1 MTPRDDLTPAAA
13 NPVKPTVPVAATS
26 RPPDGTASQRTRLA
40 ELAVF
45 ALALGMNLWSL
56 SLQGYGN
63 TYYAAAVRS
72 MTQSWSNFFFAS
84 FDPGGWSTVDKPPLA
99 FWLPALSARIFGH
112 SSWSILWPSAVAG
125 AVTVLLLV
133 ITVRRVWGPIAG
145 LAAGAALATMPVA
158 VAVSRSNNPDVWLVL
173 LVVAA
178 ACALERAVTTGRL
191 RWTAWMGV
199 FVGAAFLAKLSAA
212 VLVVPALWFAYLVA
226 SGTGWRHRV
235 AGLTTATGSFAA
247 VALAWI
253 GAVALVP
260 QSSRPWIGGSTDG
273 TAWNLV
279 VGHNGLGRITGS
291 GSAGSGM
298 SGGQLSG
305 SGSAGQLPT
314 DTIDGF
320 GGKPGIFRLFNAG
333 MGDQVM
339 WLFIIAAVAGL
350 AATWLLLRR
359 RLVHRETA
367 SLVAWGGWATTT
379 FVAFSFASGVI
390 HNYYVSLLAPALA
403 ALVGVGAA
411 LLARSHRPG
420 ALIAVA
426 TLAGTVALQQVLL
439 RRIDHLTVLRVLTP
453 VLILAAAAAL
463 VIYAIQ
469 RPGRR
474 TGRVLVFASVASA
487 LLAPAA
493 WSISSLGHT
502 SSGSFPEARP
512 VALEEDPTAI
522 SGSSVFASLW
532 GTVDPAQ
539 VAWLRTQ
546 RTTEQWLLAID
557 GSAPRASAYIIA
569 GDSIMSIGGFT
580 GKDPTMTNAKLAE
593 LVRNGRLRFVT
604 VAGASEEHDPGSD
617 SGSGSQGT
625 DQPSDESNPPSDE
638 SDSSGG
644 SGPGGPGGPDG
655 EGSITSSTV
664 AAVCEN
670 VPAGTWGGT
679 GASTLYDCA
688 GKADAIAAAPTTP
701 TPTPGPSTTSSTGN

>member
-1 MTPRDDLTPAAA
+1 MNPRDDRNPAAA
-13 NPVKPTVPVAATS
+13 NTVEQTTRSGVHNPSRDADPAGTGDPAAAAG
-26 RPPDGTASQRTRLA
+26 RPPDGKVSQRTRLA
-40 ELAVF
+40 ELTLF
-45 ALALGMNLWSL
+45 ALALGTNLWSL

-63 TYYAAAVRS
+63 TYYAAAMRS

-125 AVTVLLLV
+125 AVAVLLLMV
-133 ITVRRVWGPIAG
+133 TVRRVWGPIAG
-145 LAAGAALATMPVA
+145 LAAGAALATMPVS

-178 ACALERAVTTGRL
+178 AWALERAVATGTL
-191 RWTAWMGV
+191 RWAAWMGA

-226 SGTGWRHRV
+226 SRTGWRHRV
-235 AGLTTATGSFAA
+235 AGLATATGCFAA
-247 VALAWI
+247 VALAWV
-253 GAVALVP
+253 GAVALIP

-279 VGHNGLGRITGS
+279 VGHNGLGRLTGS

-298 SGGQLSG
+298 PGGQLS
-305 SGSAGQLPT
+305 AG
-314 DTIDGF
+314 TIDGF

-339 WLFIIAAVAGL
+339 WTFVIAAVAGL

-359 RLVHRETA
+359 RLVHREAA
-367 SLVAWGGWATTT
+367 SLVAWGGWAATTY
-379 FVAFSFASGVI
+379 VAFSFASGVI

-411 LLARSHRPG
+411 LLARSHRLG

-426 TLAGTVALQQVLL
+426 SLAGTVALQQIFL

-453 VLILAAAAAL
+453 VLILAAAAGL
-463 VIYAIQ
+463 VIYAIR

-474 TGRVLVFASVASA
+474 TSQVLVLASMASA

-493 WSISSLGHT
+493 WSISSLGHS

-522 SGSSVFASLW
+522 GGSSVFASFW
-532 GTVDPAQ
+532 GAVDPAQ
-539 VAWLRTQ
+539 IAWLRTQ
-546 RTTEQWLLAID
+546 RTTEKWLLAID
-557 GSAPRASAYIIA
+557 GSAPRASATIIA
-569 GDSIMSIGGFT
+569 GESVMSIRGFT
-580 GKDPTMTNAKLAE
+580 GTDPTMTNAKLAE
-593 LVRNGRLRFVT
+593 LVRDGRLRFVS
-604 VAGASEEHDPGSD
+604 VAGASEEQDPGSD
-617 SGSGSQGT
+617 SGSGPQGT
-625 DQPSDESNPPSDE
+625 GQSSGESNSSD
-638 SDSSGG
+638 D
-644 SGPGGPGGPDG
+644 SGPGDGGG
-655 EGSITSSTV
+655 EGGSIISSTV
-664 AAVCEN
+664 AAVCKN
-670 VPAGTWGGT
+670 VPASTWGGT

-688 GKADAIAAAPTTP
+688 GKADAIAAAPTST
-701 TPTPGPSTTSSTGN
+701 PSTTSPAGD